1 MALDLAIGLCLAAL
15 ISAGAVISGALTIR
29 AALASTTLGTIVFAA
44 GGVGWSI
51 PLLTFFVTSSL
62 LSRGAGSRRSDTQ
75 LERDVTR
82 RTARQ
87 VLANGSLPALW
98 AACQL
103 VFPGKNWAIL
113 FGSAIATAAADTWAT
128 EIGRRSHVP
137 PRDILTGRRVRVGTS
152 GGITPRGV
160 AASLAGSA
168 VVGLASLATRS
179 ISLHDA
185 SAVMLAGWGG
195 AIADSLLGA
204 ALQER
209 RLCPTCL
216 VETENRIHAPCRTPT
231 IHQRG
236 IPGFDNDWVNLSAC
250 LIGSGLGL
258 VLTGR
263 V

>member
-87 VLANGSLPALW
+87 VLANGSLPAL
-98 AACQL
+98 
-103 VFPGKNWAIL
+103 WAIL